1 MSRYFFERSKKY
13 LSCTPGKNCLERKP
27 SGHLR
32 PALGPAG
39 KRRFPSRTGF
49 PRSLIKIPR
58 SISPPRLIP
67 ANPRKTTSQVL
78 PTRKAPAGLSV
89 LTIINETVPNLGGL
103 ASVPIPTLRYHTDRW
118 QPHHEC
124 SCVFRN

>member
-1 MSRYFFERSKKY
+1 MSSSFFERSKKY
-13 LSCTPGKNCLERKP
+13 LARLERPAWKESRVGT
-27 SGHLR
+27 SGQHWDRL
-32 PALGPAG
+32 ATSG
-39 KRRFPSRTGF
+39 SSTRTGF